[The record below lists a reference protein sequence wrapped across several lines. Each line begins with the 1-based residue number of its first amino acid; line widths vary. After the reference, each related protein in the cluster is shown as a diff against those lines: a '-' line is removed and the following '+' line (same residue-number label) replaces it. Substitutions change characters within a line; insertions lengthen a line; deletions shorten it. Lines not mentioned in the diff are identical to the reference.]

1 MHRTI
6 LPVVACALALGAAPA
21 QADGGHDRFSAKFS
35 GFEEV
40 GGAGAG
46 QTGAIL
52 SGGTAT
58 LDLVLDRNSQVLTYT
73 LEFSGPSSNV
83 TQSHIHFGKRRVGGG
98 IIVFFCSNLANPPV
112 GTPACPAGGGT
123 VTGTITPASVIGP
136 IAQGVTPGNF
146 DALVEALD
154 SDTAYGNIHTANFPA
169 GEIRGQIRRHHHDHD
184 RD

>member
-6 LPVVACALALGAAPA
+6 LPVVACAFALGAAPA
-21 QADGGHDRFSAKFS
+21 QADRGHDRFSAKFS

-40 GGAGAG
+40 GGLGAG
-46 QTGAIL
+46 QTGSIL

-58 LDLVLDRNSQVLTYT
+58 LDLDLDRNSQVLNFT
-73 LEFSGPSSNV
+73 LEYSGLGAPV
-83 TQSHIHFGKRRVGGG
+83 TQAHIHFGKRHVGGG
-98 IIVFFCSNLANPPV
+98 IMVFFCSNLANPPA
-112 GTPACPAGGGT
+112 GTQPCPAGGGT

-136 IAQGVTPGNF
+136 TAQGVTPGNF

-154 SDTAYGNIHTANFPA
+154 SDTAYGNIHTTNFPA
-169 GEIRGQIRRHHHDHD
+169 GEIRGQIRRRHHD